1 MDEQKSYRPISE
13 HDVEYHIKEPTG
25 GTYKKL
31 KMLFL
36 KNITSGVAEKISI
49 AKEFKLFKDFR
60 DKKETEKF
68 VLSIEKEALSSEE
81 FYEKLIQILF
91 VEEMDKKF
99 KYDMINLQEVNRAT
113 NDFLE
118 LATGT

>member
-91 VEEMDKKF
+91 V
-99 KYDMINLQEVNRAT
+99 
-113 NDFLE
+113 
-118 LATGT
+118 